1 VAYFFTVSSSLV
13 SVSVEGEH
21 LGKREITVSVRNHMS
36 KGEMTVSVEE
46 EHQGKR

>member
-21 LGKREITVSVRNHMS
+21 LRKREMAVSVEGEHLG
-36 KGEMTVSVEE
+36 KGEMTVFVR
-46 EHQGKR
+46 KTT